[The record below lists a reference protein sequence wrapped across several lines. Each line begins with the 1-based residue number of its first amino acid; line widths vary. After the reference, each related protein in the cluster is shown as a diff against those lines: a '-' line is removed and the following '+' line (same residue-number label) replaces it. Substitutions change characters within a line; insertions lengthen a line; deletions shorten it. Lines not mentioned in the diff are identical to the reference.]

1 MTKSTVA
8 HGANSFPHYLVHC
21 TQYGSEL
28 RSGTDDFAFECPAC
42 ACKEAVSHYEK
53 TPAFRKG
60 AVFSE
65 CLRVAKRMAKLVQ
78 KKQRQQAREDKKKG
92 KVAA

>member
-1 MTKSTVA
+1 MHPKDFIERNVRQLLLDAGFADDVTHLACIEAV
-8 HGANSFPHYLVHC
+8 NHYL
-21 TQYGSEL
+21 
-28 RSGTDDFAFECPAC
+28 
-42 ACKEAVSHYEK
+42 K
-53 TPAFRKG
+53 TPVFRKG

-78 KKQRQQAREDKKKG
+78 KKQRQQARAELKKG

>member
-1 MTKSTVA
+1 MHPKEFIERNVRTILIADGFSDEAT
-8 HGANSFPHYLVHC
+8 NL
-21 TQYGSEL
+21 
-28 RSGTDDFAFECPAC
+28 

-53 TPAFRKG
+53 TPVFRKG

-78 KKQRQQAREDKKKG
+78 KKLRMQERADKRKG

>member
-1 MTKSTVA
+1 M
-8 HGANSFPHYLVHC
+8 HPREFI
-21 TQYGSEL
+21 EL
-28 RSGTDDFAFECPAC
+28 NVRRLLLADGFSDDATRL

-53 TPAFRKG
+53 TPVFRKG

>member
-1 MTKSTVA
+1 MHPKEFIERNVRTILIADGFSDEAT
-8 HGANSFPHYLVHC
+8 NL
-21 TQYGSEL
+21 
-28 RSGTDDFAFECPAC
+28 

-78 KKQRQQAREDKKKG
+78 KRARQQERAESKKKG

>member
-1 MTKSTVA
+1 M
-8 HGANSFPHYLVHC
+8 HPREFI
-21 TQYGSEL
+21 EL
-28 RSGTDDFAFECPAC
+28 NVRKLLLADGFSVEATHL

-53 TPAFRKG
+53 SSGFRKG

>member
-1 MTKSTVA
+1 MHPKE
-8 HGANSFPHYLVHC
+8 FI
-21 TQYGSEL
+21 EL
-28 RSGTDDFAFECPAC
+28 NVRRTLLADGYSDDATRLAS
-42 ACKEAVSHYEK
+42 KEAVSHYEK
-53 TPAFRKG
+53 TSAFRKG

-78 KKQRQQAREDKKKG
+78 KKQRQQERADKKKG

>member
-1 MTKSTVA
+1 MHPKEFIEQNVRRLLLADGFSNDAT
-8 HGANSFPHYLVHC
+8 HL
-21 TQYGSEL
+21 
-28 RSGTDDFAFECPAC
+28 

>member
-1 MTKSTVA
+1 MHPKEFIERHVRKLLLADGFSAEAT
-8 HGANSFPHYLVHC
+8 HL
-21 TQYGSEL
+21 
-28 RSGTDDFAFECPAC
+28 

-53 TPAFRKG
+53 SSGFRKG
-60 AVFSE
+60 TVFSE

>member
-1 MTKSTVA
+1 MHPKEFIDRNVRQILLAAGFSDEAT
-8 HGANSFPHYLVHC
+8 HL
-21 TQYGSEL
+21 
-28 RSGTDDFAFECPAC
+28 

-65 CLRVAKRMAKLVQ
+65 CLRVAKRMAKLIQ
-78 KKQRQQAREDKKKG
+78 KKQRQQEKAESKKKG

>member
-1 MTKSTVA
+1 MHPKE
-8 HGANSFPHYLVHC
+8 FI
-21 TQYGSEL
+21 EL
-28 RSGTDDFAFECPAC
+28 NVRRTLLADDFSDDATRL

-78 KKQRQQAREDKKKG
+78 KKQRQQERADKKKG

>member
-1 MTKSTVA
+1 MHPKE
-8 HGANSFPHYLVHC
+8 FI
-21 TQYGSEL
+21 EL
-28 RSGTDDFAFECPAC
+28 NVRRTLLADGYSDDATRL

-78 KKQRQQAREDKKKG
+78 KKQRQQERADKKKG